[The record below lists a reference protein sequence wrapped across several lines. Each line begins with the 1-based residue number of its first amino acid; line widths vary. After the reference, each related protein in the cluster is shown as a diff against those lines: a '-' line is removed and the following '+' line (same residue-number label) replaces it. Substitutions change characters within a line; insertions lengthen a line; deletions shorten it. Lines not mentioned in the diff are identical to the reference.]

1 MDVYAMRQTKRSN
14 GSDGTVGRMPHAVQ
28 ERRSIVQ
35 VRHVV
40 VQGELLVGGEGLE
53 AQSRFPEKRL
63 DRSDLS
69 VDVVGVNLAKLVL
82 EAFRVLQLLVIP
94 MREGNRILI
103 KNALQPHRQVLVLN
117 LGERSRFESRRH
129 GNEGVCEEPAHGNQE
144 TGNAKDESGGM
155 HRTMCK

>member
-1 MDVYAMRQTKRSN
+1 MKRSN

-28 ERRSIVQ
+28 KGRSIVQ

-40 VQGELLVGGEGLE
+40 VQGELLVGGEGFE

-69 VDVVGVNLAKLVL
+69 VDIVGVNLTKLVL
-82 EAFRVLQLLVIP
+82 QAFRVFQLLVIP
-94 MREGNRILI
+94 MQEGNRILV

-117 LGERSRFESRRH
+117 LGERNRLESRRH
-129 GNEGVCEEPAHGNQE
+129 GNEGVCEEPTQGNQK
-144 TGNAKDESGGM
+144 TSNAMDESGGM